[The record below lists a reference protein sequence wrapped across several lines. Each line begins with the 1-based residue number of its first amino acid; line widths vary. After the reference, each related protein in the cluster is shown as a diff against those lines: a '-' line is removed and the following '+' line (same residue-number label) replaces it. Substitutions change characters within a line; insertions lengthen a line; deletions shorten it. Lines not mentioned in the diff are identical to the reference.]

1 MSAISLENLLRS
13 GNSDSLD
20 ELVKK
25 AQNMG
30 ELTHILQS
38 VLETDLAQSL
48 KAANIREDGE
58 LVVICESSAWAAKLR
73 FEADKLLHAAR
84 AAGLNVSA
92 CRVCITRDS

>member
-38 VLETDLAQSL
+38 VLETDLDSRLWDWMDRVYRGWTPPNPNRDADVLEDLRSL
-48 KAANIREDGE
+48 GY
-58 LVVICESSAWAAKLR
+58 L
-73 FEADKLLHAAR
+73 
-84 AAGLNVSA
+84 
-92 CRVCITRDS
+92 